1 MLDGPV
7 RACFEDEDVDVQ
19 LELLD
24 IYDRFMRH
32 ESSLSSP
39 SDECFN
45 KCQEHLLAMKTSTCS
60 VVSSFMAE
68 KNAAIDFLLTDTCWT
83 KVPPFIELVWSH
95 SFLIIENHI
104 VKHPEEIVINISRQ
118 GFTEAT
124 SRLHEFS
131 QHVRIV
137 FGVSEVTH
145 PQWSVAIKVAKF
157 ICWEFLE
164 ALVSVVRQ
172 DRMDAVD
179 FNVEE
184 MDVVGRSKVR
194 HVGGWVVRKILT
206 RARNYTRKN
215 VYTNYSS
222 TLAKVETKQRV
233 CELLEENVIQS
244 FDQLQETS
252 VLQKTLQVTE
262 ARQYSQRGL
271 LHILDNAYLFF
282 MKLEQRRVQQLNVR
296 VLKKERDNMV
306 EAAIRTLLMDEDL
319 QESWLRCF
327 SKDDVEKSKVFV

>member
-1 MLDGPV
+1 
-7 RACFEDEDVDVQ
+7 
-19 LELLD
+19 
-24 IYDRFMRH
+24 
-32 ESSLSSP
+32 
-39 SDECFN
+39 
-45 KCQEHLLAMKTSTCS
+45 
-60 VVSSFMAE
+60 MA
-68 KNAAIDFLLTDTCWT
+68 
-83 KVPPFIELVWSH
+83 IE
-95 SFLIIENHI
+95 
-104 VKHPEEIVINISRQ
+104 
-118 GFTEAT
+118 
-124 SRLHEFS
+124 
-131 QHVRIV
+131 
-137 FGVSEVTH
+137 
-145 PQWSVAIKVAKF
+145 VAKF

-172 DRMDAVD
+172 DRMDVVD

-184 MDVVGRSKVR
+184 MDVVGRLKVR

-252 VLQKTLQVTE
+252 VLQKTLWVTE

-271 LHILDNAYLFF
+271 LHISDNGFLFF